1 MDPRQE
7 FINYSQRLACPE
19 VKADEKQDEDE
30 GKGKRQQRTAQGGR
44 LQLRFD
50 ASDYSD
56 PRDRFIAMSEAVAR
70 GDSVFADLD
79 DGPVGQS
86 EVVDGNDPRE
96 NFLNYQKRLNES
108 HENKGR

>member
-1 MDPRQE
+1 MDARTE

-19 VKADEKQDEDE
+19 PWKDDKADEGKKTRQD
-30 GKGKRQQRTAQGGR
+30 RTAQGS
-44 LQLRFD
+44 LVLRFD